1 MKLMVFVLNKTEKLE
16 PLLAELL
23 QAGISGAT
31 ILQSTGMARVL
42 TQYDGNDIPFI
53 GSIRALLNPERS
65 KSETILFVIKDD
77 QTEIAVATIEKVV
90 GNICNKDTGIIFT
103 VPIDFAKGLPHLEL

>member
-1 MKLMVFVLNKTEKLE
+1 MRLVVFVLNKTELLE
-16 PLLAELL
+16 PLLAEFL

-31 ILQSTGMARVL
+31 ILQSTGMARAL
-42 TQYDGNDIPFI
+42 TQYEGNDIPFI

-65 KSETILFVIKDD
+65 KNQTILFVIKDE
-77 QTEIAVATIEKVV
+77 QLEAAVATIEKVV
-90 GNICNKDTGIIFT
+90 GNICNKDTGIIFS